1 MAPIQI
7 TEMHRQDLK
16 LARQFAAKGMH
27 LDRYVDNAWELYF
40 YSKLATYEAFDPA
53 NIALGA
59 YQDGRLV
66 GFIFVRTTAQPCRR
80 LNSVQRLYVR
90 CVTRLIAWSPYNTES
105 DTYDCA
111 NRQMFQDLR
120 PHHPAAE
127 ITFFAV
133 DPAITG
139 QRIGSRLLAAAEQRL
154 RGQLVYLYTDSACN
168 YPFYFHRGF
177 TTWAT
182 RTITLAQQDLTC
194 YLLTKQLP

>member
-1 MAPIQI
+1 MATIQI
-7 TEMHRQDLK
+7 TEMHRQDLE
-16 LARQFAAKGMH
+16 LARQFAAQGMH

-59 YQDGRLV
+59 YQDDRLV
-66 GFIFVRTTAQPCRR
+66 GFIFVRTAEHPRRR
-80 LNSVQRLYVR
+80 LNSIQRLYVR
-90 CVTRLIAWSPYNTES
+90 CVTQLIAWSPYNTES
-105 DTYDCA
+105 DAYDRA
-111 NRQMFQDLR
+111 NRQMFQQLR
-120 PHHPAAE
+120 AHHPDAE

-133 DPAITG
+133 NPTVTG

-177 TTWAT
+177 ATQAT
-182 RTITLAQQDLTC
+182 RTITLNQQDLTC
-194 YLLTKQLP
+194 YLLTKQL